1 MGGSFVDTI
10 AGQTMNLDLTRTIGG
25 VKDLQGLC
33 TDLFLIVIRMREAED
48 LGDPASLRKLIG
60 YFLGLFEKNCKALR
74 IPDDSINDTRYAL
87 VALIDETVL
96 STASAC
102 RDYWFSR
109 PLQLDLFGDNIAGE
123 EFYNKL
129 QKMLISIE
137 TKKDVLEIYY
147 ICLSLG
153 FEGRYKLFNAEER
166 LSIMDDLGRKI
177 RRTRVR
183 AFPGLSPHG
192 SRTDK
197 PGKFKRGAFHFPVW
211 LTALMSLAGVV
222 GAYLFLQFLN
232 VVEVAGIMDILD
244 KMTFK

>member
-1 MGGSFVDTI
+1 VSGSFVDTL
-10 AGQTMNLDLTRTIGG
+10 AGQTMNLDVTKTLGA

-74 IPDDSINDTRYAL
+74 IPDDSINDTKYAL

-102 RDYWFSR
+102 REYWFSR

-123 EFYNKL
+123 EFFNKL
-129 QKMLISIE
+129 QKMLLSIE

-153 FEGRYKLFNAEER
+153 FEGKYKLFNAEER
-166 LSIMDDLGRKI
+166 LSIMEDLGKKL

-183 AFPGLSPHG
+183 SSSTLSPHG
-192 SRTDK
+192 SRTDNPK
-197 PGKFKRGAFHFPVW
+197 KFRRSAFLFPVW
-211 LTALMSLAGVV
+211 LTAVLSA
-222 GAYLFLQFLN
+222 
-232 VVEVAGIMDILD
+232 AGIIGTYLLLQYLNTMQITGVMDVLN